1 VSAPHRSRAEL
12 EAQLDSLQEF
22 FSQLDMYRGL
32 DPEECEALHW
42 VMVRRAQPRH
52 YERLES
58 SEAGRTALK
67 RAQRGRWGS

>member
-1 VSAPHRSRAEL
+1 MTAPHRSRAEL
-12 EAQLDSLQEF
+12 EARLDFLQEF
-22 FSQLDMYRGL
+22 FTQLAEYRGL
-32 DPEECEALHW
+32 DGEDCEALLW
-42 VMVRRAQPRH
+42 VKARRAEPRH